1 MQKIPLN
8 LAKPGM
14 MLAKPMARENGVVIM
29 AEGTELTDS
38 LIYRL
43 ENMKID
49 HIVVKG
55 NPVDM
60 GSASISAQERIKRMD
75 HLFRMHGKNVWMGK
89 VKGFLKRYFALKA
102 SQEAAALAAEKTET
116 EAFEENGTNGESK

>member
-8 LAKPGM
+8 LVKPGM
-14 MLAKPMARENGVVIM
+14 ILGKPVVRENGVVIM

-49 HIVVKG
+49 RIVVKG

-60 GSASISAQERIKRMD
+60 GNASAGAAERIKRMD
-75 HLFRMHGKNVWMGK
+75 HLFRMHGDDIWMGK
-89 VKGFLKRYFALKA
+89 VKGFLKRYFAFKA
-102 SQEAAALAAEKTET
+102 SAEV
-116 EAFEENGTNGESK
+116 AHSGNGDNQ

>member
-14 MLAKPMARENGVVIM
+14 VLGKPVARENGVVIM
-29 AEGTELTDS
+29 ADGTELTDS
-38 LIYRL
+38 LIFRL

-49 HIVVKG
+49 RIVVKG

-60 GSASISAQERIKRMD
+60 GNASAGAAERIKQLD
-75 HLFRMHGKNVWMGK
+75 YLFRMHGQDLWMCK
-89 VKGFLKRYFALKA
+89 VKGFLKRYFAFKA
-102 SQEAAALAAEKTET
+102 SSEMAAAANEDENDAGG
-116 EAFEENGTNGESK
+116 EE